1 MANTAVAKGNTSAE
15 NDRSS
20 SNFDMDPY
28 ADESILEI
36 GKTVPITHADLASL
50 EDVSRDLRKDPE
62 ARAAFLA
69 TFTADEEKAIMNKVD
84 RRFFVLI
91 GIMFM
96 VKNID
101 FGNISIIKTMQAG
114 SDSNIITE
122 LNMTPDDYNW
132 VATIQGIPYI
142 IFELPSNLL
151 LKYMTPHAWESRI
164 FLTWGIVTACCG
176 AVNTKSQILAL
187 RFLVGM
193 FEAGMF
199 PGVITTLSY
208 WYRTDEV
215 GRPLL
220 WYFAISNLSNI
231 VGSLVC
237 YGASFM
243 NGMQNL
249 SGWRWAFILEGV
261 ATVLFA
267 GVIFWVL
274 PDFPKSPRSN
284 SWLTPREQQF
294 LEARLPSSAPATAD
308 KSWDT
313 REAWIAFK
321 APTTWAFLLDQTLM
335 NLATYALS
343 WYLPTIIASLGFA
356 KLPNSLL
363 LNIPPAAA
371 GILAMLICV
380 LITSRAWAPRPLMCI
395 CTVLGTIVCFILFFS
410 VSGKAGLYA
419 ACILSQFFSSSY
431 YVPYWSWRTSI
442 MAGSTGASFAIGLQS
457 SVAQLG
463 AAIGPQFFQSKWAH
477 NRYRNSFF
485 IGFGITLAALLTN
498 TWTWWL
504 TKRIERRVVEI
515 RRDTLRARR
524 EGRAYEGR
532 IDIDVEE
539 DKKIKSQSWF

>member
-50 EDVSRDLRKDPE
+50 EDVSWDLRKDPE

-69 TFTADEEKAIMNKVD
+69 TFTADEEKDIMNKVD

-114 SDSNIITE
+114 LDSNIISE

-371 GILAMLICV
+371 GILAMLIC
-380 LITSRAWAPRPLMCI
+380 
-395 CTVLGTIVCFILFFS
+395 
-410 VSGKAGLYA
+410 
-419 ACILSQFFSSSY
+419 
-431 YVPYWSWRTSI
+431 
-442 MAGSTGASFAIGLQS
+442 
-457 SVAQLG
+457 LG
-463 AAIGPQFFQSKWAH
+463 AAIGPQFFQSKWAY
-477 NRYRNSFF
+477 NRYRNTFF
-485 IGFGITLAALLTN
+485 IGFAITLAALATN
-498 TWTWWL
+498 LWTWWL
-504 TKRIERRVVEI
+504 TRRIEQRVVEV
-515 RRDTLRARR
+515 RKDTLRARR
-524 EGRAYEGR
+524 EGRAYDGR
-532 IDIDVEE
+532 IDIYIMDS
-539 DKKIKSQSWF
+539 KKIKNHEWI

>member
-1 MANTAVAKGNTSAE
+1 MADTAVPKGNTSAE

-20 SNFDMDPY
+20 SNLDMDPY

-50 EDVSRDLRKDPE
+50 EDVSRDPRKDPE

-101 FGNISIIKTMQAG
+101 FGNISIIKTMQA
-114 SDSNIITE
+114 
-122 LNMTPDDYNW
+122 

-164 FLTWGIVTACCG
+164 FLTWGIVKACCG

-220 WYFAISNLSNI
+220 WYFAISDLSNI

-243 NGMQNL
+243 NGMQSL

-274 PDFPKSPRSN
+274 PDFPKSPRSD

-313 REAWIAFK
+313 GEAWIAFK

-463 AAIGPQFFQSKWAH
+463 AAIGPQFFQSKWAY

-485 IGFGITLAALLTN
+485 IGFAITLAALVTN
-498 TWTWWL
+498 LWTWRL
-504 TKRIERRVVEI
+504 TRRIEQRVVEV
-515 RRDTLRARR
+515 RKDTLRARR
-524 EGRAYEGR
+524 GGRAYDGR
-532 IDIDVEE
+532 IDVDIMDS
-539 DKKIKSQSWF
+539 KKIKNHEWI